1 MGCFSLMD
9 LYIGSDMKF
18 LQQLIFFCL
27 WFGTGVLSLSYIY
40 TSIFKIGN
48 NNPVYMKQ
56 VFGLASIIVLFTLY
70 KAYQVGEVSG
80 NLTGGIKLV
89 VLSWVP
95 YVIVLI
101 AYLILAMAQGR
112 L

>member
-1 MGCFSLMD
+1 
-9 LYIGSDMKF
+9 
-18 LQQLIFFCL
+18 
-27 WFGTGVLSLSYIY
+27 
-40 TSIFKIGN
+40 
-48 NNPVYMKQ
+48 MKQ

-101 AYLILAMAQGR
+101 AYLILAKAQEGYNKGFSASFMAASFLGI
-112 L
+112 